1 MATNGGD
8 TVVRAETVSSK
19 SENVPVELKKNLGL
33 FNGVAMVVGL
43 VVGSGIFVSPVGVL
57 ANSGSVGLSL
67 IFWAIGGITAAIGS
81 MCYVELGTSIPSSGG
96 DYTYT
101 GTCYCDMCLLIVA
114 ACTPVVNV
122 IRFHRLDKKCLY
134 AGNMVSIML
143 FIAVYTCTR

>member
-8 TVVRAETVSSK
+8 AVVRAETLSSK

-101 GTCYCDMCLLIVA
+101 GMCNCYLLIIA
-114 ACTPVVNV
+114 TST
-122 IRFHRLDKKCLY
+122 HRL
-134 AGNMVSIML
+134 
-143 FIAVYTCTR
+143 